1 VTAPA
6 LREPRQDRS
15 RATRQRLLEA
25 AVESLSE
32 IGWQGSTVAV
42 VAARAGVSRGATQ
55 HHFPTREDLFTAAL
69 DYMSEVR
76 ISEIQREATRLPEG
90 GGRTALVVERLV
102 GVYTGPLFRAA
113 VQMWAVASSDAALR
127 AQLVPLEAKL
137 AREAHRVA
145 VEILGVDESVP
156 GMRELVQATLDLAR
170 GLGLADILTD
180 DSKRRKRVVQQWAAM
195 LDAAIRGQPQPR
207 TGRS

>member
-1 VTAPA
+1 
-6 LREPRQDRS
+6 
-15 RATRQRLLEA
+15 
-25 AVESLSE
+25 
-32 IGWQGSTVAV
+32 
-42 VAARAGVSRGATQ
+42 
-55 HHFPTREDLFTAAL
+55 
-69 DYMSEVR
+69 
-76 ISEIQREATRLPEG
+76 
-90 GGRTALVVERLV
+90 
-102 GVYTGPLFRAA
+102 
-113 VQMWAVASSDAALR
+113 VASSDAALR